1 VILKTLIEQKILD
14 HFEALPL
21 RPFETDVISINLK
34 KRLFT
39 PKFTSEM
46 KPAKIKFIARQ
57 TNDISTFYKLF
68 RNALNIVLFAQR

>member
-1 VILKTLIEQKILD
+1 MNAPDVKILKALIEHEKLD
-14 HFEALPL
+14 YFEALPL

-46 KPAKIKFIARQ
+46 KPAKIKFIASKK
-57 TNDISTFYKLF
+57 NGISTF
-68 RNALNIVLFAQR
+68 